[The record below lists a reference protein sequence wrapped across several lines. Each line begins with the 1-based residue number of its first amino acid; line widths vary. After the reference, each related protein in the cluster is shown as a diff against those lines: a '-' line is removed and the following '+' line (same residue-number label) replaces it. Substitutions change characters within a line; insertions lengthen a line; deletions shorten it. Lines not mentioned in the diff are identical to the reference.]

1 MVDTL
6 GQLTM
11 DSFESDINSDTLGWF
26 PSIKG
31 PLKWKN
37 EFYSEAVLV
46 LSLYH
51 VHVHVDY
58 MYSAFDWHW
67 DFKSVFLSG
76 FITDVHVVPSEDS
89 S

>member
-31 PLKWKN
+31 LLKWKN

-46 LSLYH
+46 LSLY
-51 VHVHVDY
+51 HVDY

-76 FITDVHVVPSEDS
+76 LQMYIHVVPSEDS